1 MELFV
6 DEVAG
11 GGTRERAFCLE
22 QQEPNQMAINWKENK
37 ELLVTDVA
45 WWLLPGTPFIT
56 VPKKEKR
63 KKKDFSRR
71 RVQQTTQST
80 RRVIKCT
87 RNNRRSLLAVLN
99 APAFF

>member
-63 KKKDFSRR
+63 KKKRLFKTKGAADNTKHKTS
-71 RVQQTTQST
+71 
-80 RRVIKCT
+80 
-87 RNNRRSLLAVLN
+87 N
-99 APAFF
+99 